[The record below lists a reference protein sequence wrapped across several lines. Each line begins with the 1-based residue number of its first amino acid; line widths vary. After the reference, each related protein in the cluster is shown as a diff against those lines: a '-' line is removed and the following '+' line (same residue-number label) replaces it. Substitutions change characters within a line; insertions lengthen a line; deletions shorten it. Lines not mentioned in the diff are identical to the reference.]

1 MNQEPI
7 TVDSQ
12 AVTPLLNTNE
22 TQIIFQRHCNYDRTN
37 GGLVEESIK
46 EQQKIIFQFISSLG
60 NNPIDLKNTYFLFD
74 ASMTSS
80 STDFKRCVETTSI
93 AMDAIKTFFQTNGIP
108 TSHIINL
115 NEELH
120 YNNSIHENR
129 QLVEPKMFTD
139 GTGFREYLEEKHG
152 GINQNFWID
161 FEEDQSKEKRQQ
173 LGAEGPDEIVNRANF
188 YINVLKRYAKIFH
201 SKFPNSRLIIWCGT
215 HYDVISPLVKQ
226 KVLNYDKE
234 DIVKVDYC
242 GGISLLI
249 DTTGNI
255 MVNMNGTNYPFDSQY
270 NKQPQKHF

>member
-1 MNQEPI
+1 MNQESI
-7 TVDSQ
+7 KINSK
-12 AVTPLLNTNE
+12 AIIPLVNPNE
-22 TQIIFQRHCNYDRTN
+22 TQIIFQRHCDYDRN
-37 GGLVEESIK
+37 KGGLVEESIK
-46 EQQKIIFQFISSLG
+46 EQQKIISQFISSLG

-80 STDFKRCVETTSI
+80 SIDFKRCVETTNI
-93 AMDAIKTFFQTNGIP
+93 AMDAIKTFFEANGIP

-152 GINQNFWID
+152 GINQKFWID

-188 YINVLKRYAKIFH
+188 YINVLKRYAKIFY

-242 GGISLLI
+242 GGISFLI
-249 DTTGNI
+249 DASDNI